1 MNAIQDPN
9 YNSAYSIIILVVTVF
24 VLMLSSTNFRM
35 YFDQIALAKNATNA
49 TSNPVTGKA
58 ASESAESLVRSIMDP
73 SSLMSSVINET
84 GGSTNQS
91 STGLAKNL
99 TTNDNSNTSTT
110 AVHPQAL
117 TKNGNI
123 TTTSSSHPSST
134 QLSSVDKLQ
143 HNMTENTVTRNIETL
158 LLAHQII
165 PPRDFLH
172 LYDTD
177 PYSIINGHVSAK
189 IPCDANSSSSL
200 QVLVGH
206 LPQLKPLQLDPI
218 KEFSK
223 PGYLCMYE
231 GNISSPLTSNATSID
246 TGRSTLNTDLIL
258 LNPTDYRIIL
268 PNTSSVVISVD
279 QGRP

>member
-117 TKNGNI
+117 TKKGNI

-143 HNMTENTVTRNIETL
+143 HNMTENTVTRNIDTL

>member
-9 YNSAYSIIILVVTVF
+9 YNSAYSIIILMVTVF
-24 VLMLSSTNFRM
+24 VLMLSSTNVRM

-84 GGSTNQS
+84 GGSTKQS
-91 STGLAKNL
+91 STGLVKNL
-99 TTNDNSNTSTT
+99 TTNTSTT

-117 TKNGNI
+117 TKSGNI
-123 TTTSSSHPSST
+123 TTTLSHPSST
-134 QLSSVDKLQ
+134 QLSSVDELQ
-143 HNMTENTVTRNIETL
+143 HNMTENTVTRNIDTL

-189 IPCDANSSSSL
+189 VPCDANSSSSL
-200 QVLVGH
+200 QMLVGH

-231 GNISSPLTSNATSID
+231 GNISSPVTSNATSID
-246 TGRSTLNTDLIL
+246 TGRRALNTDLIL

>member
-1 MNAIQDPN
+1 MNSIHEQN
-9 YNSAYSIIILVVTVF
+9 YNTFYSVIILMAIVF
-24 VLMLSSTNFRM
+24 MLMLFPTNLRM
-35 YFDQIALAKNATNA
+35 YFDEIALAKNSSNTTNNA
-49 TSNPVTGKA
+49 LTGKD
-58 ASESAESLVRSIMDP
+58 ASQSAESLVRSIMDP

-91 STGLAKNL
+91 SSGQAKNSS
-99 TTNDNSNTSTT
+99 TNDNSNT
-110 AVHPQAL
+110 AMVRPQVL
-117 TKNGNI
+117 IKNGNI
-123 TTTSSSHPSST
+123 TRTSP
-134 QLSSVDKLQ
+134 
-143 HNMTENTVTRNIETL
+143 ENTVTRNIDTL

-177 PYSIINGHVSAK
+177 PYNIINGHVAAK

-200 QVLVGH
+200 EMLVGH
-206 LPQLKPLQLDPI
+206 LPQLKPVQLDPV
-218 KEFSK
+218 KELSK

-231 GNISSPLTSNATSID
+231 GNIGSPVSSNSTSVEKEKNL
-246 TGRSTLNTDLIL
+246 LNTDLVL

-268 PNTSSVVISVD
+268 PNTSTVVISVN

>member
-1 MNAIQDPN
+1 MNYMQGRNCN
-9 YNSAYSIIILVVTVF
+9 YTYSIIIILMMTFF
-24 VLMLSSTNFRM
+24 VLLLSSTDVRA
-35 YFDQIALAKNATNA
+35 YVSQIALAKDTTNS
-49 TSNPVTGKA
+49 TSTTGTGKD
-58 ASESAESLVRSIMDP
+58 AESLVRSIMDP

-84 GGSTNQS
+84 GGNSNQPS
-91 STGLAKNL
+91 NGAVKNL
-99 TTNDNSNTSTT
+99 TANDDGNTNKTIVHPQVLTKTGNASTT
-110 AVHPQAL
+110 ATQ
-117 TKNGNI
+117 
-123 TTTSSSHPSST
+123 PSSAQT
-134 QLSSVDKLQ
+134 SSVDKLHQ
-143 HNMTENTVTRNIETL
+143 NTIENTVTRNVDTL

-177 PYSIINGHVSAK
+177 PYSITSGHISAK

-200 QVLVGH
+200 QMLVGH

-231 GNISSPLTSNATSID
+231 ANIGSPVISNATNVE
-246 TGRSTLNTDLIL
+246 TWRTMLNTDLIL

-268 PNTSSVVISVD
+268 PNTSTVVINVN